1 MPTNTY
7 DVRSAK
13 HLLRERH
20 KWDLVLMKIDRLK
33 KAALRRKYHVRK
45 KVFGTP
51 DRPRL
56 LVFRSNRHIYA
67 QIIDDI
73 AGATLASASTRTK
86 GLRDQLPN
94 ASNKKAAEIIGE
106 AVAKQALGVG
116 IKCVRF
122 DRNRY
127 KFHGRVKALAEAAR
141 KAGLVF

>member
-1 MPTNTY
+1 MG
-7 DVRSAK
+7 
-13 HLLRERH
+13 
-20 KWDLVLMKIDRLK
+20 IDK
-33 KAALRRKYHVRK
+33 VEKAALRRKYHVRK

-51 DRPRL
+51 ERPRL

-67 QIIDDI
+67 QIIDDV

-86 GLRDQLPN
+86 GQHDQLPN
-94 ASNKKAAEIIGE
+94 AGNKKAAEIIGE

-127 KFHGRVKALAEAAR
+127 KFHGRVRALAEAAR

>member
-1 MPTNTY
+1 MIGK
-7 DVRSAK
+7 SF
-13 HLLRERH
+13 
-20 KWDLVLMKIDRLK
+20 K
-33 KAALRRKYHVRK
+33 KASLRRKHHVRK

-56 LVFRSNRHIYA
+56 SVFRSNRQIYA
-67 QIIDDI
+67 QIIDDV
-73 AGATLASASTRTK
+73 AGATLVSAGTRAK
-86 GLRDQLPN
+86 GLRDRLPRGG
-94 ASNKKAAEIIGE
+94 NKKAAELVGE

-116 IKCVRF
+116 IRCVCF